1 MPFRNCIMEYYH
13 KITHGEIVAGKWILL
28 IYEIIVRGLEK
39 GEFVFSAKKANK
51 AIKFVENFCHHCEGR
66 EDLLKLEL
74 WQKACLS
81 VIFGIVDEDGL
92 RIFREVFI
100 VIGRKNGKTLF
111 ASAIIAYMAYLDGEY
126 GAKIYCLAPKL
137 EQANIVYDNFFQ
149 MIKKEPELGDISKK
163 RRSDIYIEDFNTVIK
178 PLAFNAKK
186 SDGFN
191 PHLVVNDEVASWRG
205 DPGLKQYEVMKSAL
219 GARRQPLILSISTA
233 GYENDGIYDELM
245 KRSTAFLKGNSKE
258 RRLLPFLYMIDDTE
272 KWNDIEE
279 LKKANPNMGV
289 SVFPDFF
296 REEIAIAEGSLSKR
310 VEFLTKYCNIKQNSS
325 VAWLDYQTVENA
337 GAAVT
342 LEDLRNSY
350 AVGGIDLSQTTDL
363 TAATVIIERAGKL
376 YAFTQF
382 FMPENRV
389 ESAQAAD
396 GVPYDIFIKKGI
408 VTLSGENYV
417 DYNDVYKWF
426 VMLREK
432 YDLFILKI
440 GYDRYSAQY
449 LVNALEEYG
458 FQTDDVF
465 QGENLAPVIRE
476 FEGIIKDG
484 DFKIADN
491 NLLKAHFLNVALKH
505 NMETRKFRPVKI
517 EQRARIDGF
526 VSVID
531 AMTVRQKYY
540 GEIGE
545 MLKNA
550 G

>member
-1 MPFRNCIMEYYH
+1 MPFRNCIVEYYH

-258 RRLLPFLYMIDDTE
+258 RRLLPFLYMIDDVE

-310 VEFLTKYCNIKQNSS
+310 AEFLTKYCNIKQNSS